1 MLFNRN
7 GLSGIERKGIS
18 VMAEYVL
25 KLYVSGQ
32 SALAQQTIA
41 NIKSICENELEG
53 HCQLEVF
60 NIMENPQLAEDDGVI
75 ATPTLVKVSPEPSHR
90 VVGDLS
96 VTSKVLAALD
106 IVAQKRTAK

>member
-1 MLFNRN
+1 
-7 GLSGIERKGIS
+7 
-18 VMAEYVL
+18 MAEYVL

-32 SALAQQTIA
+32 SALSQQTIA
-41 NIKSICENELEG
+41 NIESICENELEG

-60 NIMENPQLAEDDGVI
+60 NILENPQLAEDDGVI
-75 ATPTLVKVSPEPSHR
+75 ATPMLVKVSPEPSHR

-96 VTSKVLAALD
+96 VTSRVLAALD